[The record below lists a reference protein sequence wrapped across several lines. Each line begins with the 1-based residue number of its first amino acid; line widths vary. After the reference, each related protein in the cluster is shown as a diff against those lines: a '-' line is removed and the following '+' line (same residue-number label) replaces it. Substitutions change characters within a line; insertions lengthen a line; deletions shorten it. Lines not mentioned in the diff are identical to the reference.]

1 MKTNEIVRALRK
13 NKMLSTVIPLWAH
26 ATIPYPFIRNGLK
39 CLGFYFY
46 QLKNV
51 DGKHQIVAPIFQVV
65 VTYPEAKI
73 VSISTSPC
81 FLSSGMKPNAGLG
94 FYPGAGLKDKTL
106 QDSNA
111 AYEAYYA
118 TCDNFLLAGEKDA
131 WLRNLE
137 IVKEEGMEPYYS
149 LFVADANSAPPARG
163 SADEKTPVRT
173 SRHVRNSVKFS
184 PEVLRTIRKV
194 KNFLSDRAFARQL
207 KEFTRISQDFSRED
221 YRVAVIGEFSR
232 GKSTFLNGLIGRELL
247 PTGNLPTTAVIT
259 QIRKGRPERMS
270 FIGKDRSVS
279 QDELTTE
286 NLEKYLA
293 DDAGCDPEG
302 VLDLHVDL
310 PWLSSDNV
318 VFYDTPGTGDLVGK
332 RASIVLNA
340 INTCD
345 FTVMAISAR
354 AACSMTEMQFLR
366 DNVVLKKIPHIAIV
380 VTKLDTIPEGE
391 RGNVVT
397 FISQKV
403 STIAPT
409 AKFFLMA
416 DMTGVDCSMFDAVG
430 VDEVRENIVSAF
442 ASDQDVAVARERQFI
457 QRISILLDEAE
468 KEIGVV
474 SAAESMSEQE
484 QKETIRKL
492 ESAKTDID
500 ITRQD
505 ILTQCVSAKLDAQ
518 RQIAEEIDKF
528 EKEMMGKITYS
539 IHHSAD
545 IGKWLNVDFP
555 HITGEVSKDI
565 GVKLTG
571 WMNRC
576 IAKDK
581 SSMAEIVCKRLSV
594 HNLTISL
601 PSFSAVPGEFDV
613 HADIKNLDK
622 WREGARWG
630 TIGTMV
636 LLSGL
641 GPVALIA
648 SGVGGI
654 LTDRFIKASIE
665 KQRADVL
672 DAISAKVQS
681 VYSELKDHAIAYLE
695 ECYGKLAKALE
706 DETRYA
712 VDNAIAKIRAAEVRA
727 DNTSMARSAAL
738 KEHLGEVRASLNQDR

>member
-293 DDAGCDPEG
+293 DDASCDPEG

-340 INTCD
+340 INACD
-345 FTVMAISAR
+345 FTIMAISAR

-366 DNVVLKKIPHIAIV
+366 DNVVLKKIPQIAIV

-391 RGNVVT
+391 RGKVVT
-397 FISQKV
+397 FIRQKV
-403 STIAPT
+403 SAIAPT

-416 DMTGVDCSMFDAVG
+416 GMAGVDCSMFDAVG
-430 VDEVRENIVSAF
+430 VDQVRENIVSAF
-442 ASDQDVAVARERQFI
+442 ASDKDVVVARERQFI

-500 ITRQD
+500 IVRQD
-505 ILTQCVSAKLDAQ
+505 LSTECIAAKIEAQKQVSSLIDEEEKGLKKEVAVSIQHTGDIRKWLDVDYSH
-518 RQIAEEIDKF
+518 IAEKAFKATSRNLE
-528 EKEMMGKITYS
+528 
-539 IHHSAD
+539 AR
-545 IGKWLNVDFP
+545 
-555 HITGEVSKDI
+555 
-565 GVKLTG
+565 
-571 WMNRC
+571 MNKR
-576 IAKDK
+576 IANDK
-581 SSMAEIVCKRLSV
+581 SVFAAVVSKRLSV
-594 HNLTISL
+594 RNLNISL
-601 PSFSAVPGEFDV
+601 PSFDTHPSDFDV
-613 HADIKNLDK
+613 NTDVRDLDK
-622 WREGARWG
+622 YRTGAKVA
-630 TIGTMV
+630 TIGAMV
-636 LLSGL
+636 LLAGL
-641 GPVALIA
+641 GPAVMIA

-654 LTDRFIKASIE
+654 LTDRFIKDSIE

-672 DAISAKVQS
+672 DDISAKIQS
-681 VYSELKDHAIAYLE
+681 VFSELKDRAVDYLE